1 MRIIQLLQDRI
12 NRKNRERVKNFT
24 PTLIC
29 SNCTGGFL
37 YHWLGL
43 RFNSPFINLYL
54 SDSDFV
60 KAMQNFDDFIETK
73 IIKDFNSTF
82 SYPVGIGYDGIKIH
96 FMHYKSFTE
105 AVEVWEKRKKRID
118 RNNMGIM
125 LTNWGGGESVI
136 YDFEKLPFKHKV
148 AFVNKEIPGTKS
160 TFVIKGKND
169 MLNLHRTQFING
181 KRYIDQFDYVN
192 FINELTI

>member
-12 NRKNRERVKNFT
+12 NRKNRERVKNFS

-60 KAMQNFDDFIETK
+60 KAMQNFDAFIETK

-125 LTNWGGGESVI
+125 LTNWGGRESVI